1 MANKKVTKKESV
13 KSKETSK
20 KTSEKKKKLIDNLI
34 PKTTGEKILL
44 FFFISLLAI
53 VIILIF
59 KVVALKQETTKE
71 DTNLTIPLLSNKINN
86 TFSVDLEELSKDE
99 ITEYKFKITN
109 YKEDTISKEDIEYK
123 LNLTK
128 NSDAVSIKLY
138 KNGSD
143 ENLLTEDTDN
153 FVIDDNTLEKNEKNE
168 DTYYLIIRVKEEVE
182 KKDNIEIKI
191 TGIN

>member
-1 MANKKVTKKESV
+1 MGNKKVTKKESV
-13 KSKETSK
+13 K
-20 KTSEKKKKLIDNLI
+20 KKKIIDTLI
-34 PKTTGEKILL
+34 PKTTSEKILL

-53 VIILIF
+53 VIVLVI
-59 KVVALKQETTKE
+59 KVVTLKQEAKKE
-71 DTNLTIPLLSNKINN
+71 DTNLTIPLLNNKISD
-86 TFSVDLEELSKDE
+86 TFSVDLGELSKDE
-99 ITEYKFKITN
+99 IIEYKFKITN
-109 YKEDTISKEDIEYK
+109 YKEDTVSNNDIEYK

-143 ENLLTEDTDN
+143 ENLLVGDTDN
-153 FVIDDNTLEKNEKNE
+153 FIIEDNTLEKNEKDE

-191 TGIN
+191 AGIN

>member
-1 MANKKVTKKESV
+1 MANKKVTKKEPV
-13 KSKETSK
+13 KSKEQSK
-20 KTSEKKKKLIDNLI
+20 KTSEKKKKLIDILI

-44 FFFISLLAI
+44 FFFMSLLAI
-53 VIILIF
+53 VIVLVF
-59 KVVALKQETTKE
+59 KVITIKQETAKE
-71 DTNLTIPLLSNKINN
+71 DINLTIPLISSKINN

-109 YKEDTISKEDIEYK
+109 YKEDKISKEDIEYK
-123 LNLTK
+123 INLTK

-143 ENLLTEDTDN
+143 KNLLTEDTN
-153 FVIDDNTLEKNEKNE
+153 KFVIADNTLEKNAKNE